1 MRFLTELSEL
11 SKLSELSELGAC
23 EENCSASRRKPGI
36 QADHHDELPPEP
48 FGPQVWTRCPAHC
61 LDPPRE
67 FRLFSGSF
75 STKHF
80 WAAAG

>member
-11 SKLSELSELGAC
+11 SGLSELSELGAC
-23 EENCSASRRKPGI
+23 KENCSASRRKPGI
-36 QADHHDELPPEP
+36 QADHHDELPPE
-48 FGPQVWTRCPAHC
+48 AH
-61 LDPPRE
+61 PPRE